1 MNEKKTISR
10 KRKSMRLPNKYGGV
24 VFLGERRR
32 RPYGAR
38 ITAGWTEDNKQMFKY
53 IGYFEKR
60 EEALACLADFYRSP
74 YDVGASKI
82 TFAEL
87 FRGWS
92 EAHEQNVVHGT
103 MKVYKAAFRK
113 LESIHSLTLPSIR
126 TAHLQPLLS
135 RETHAN
141 AKNMKLIVG
150 IVFREGIK
158 REIVKEDISSLLDLP
173 KKGESKTKKPFTKE
187 EIDLMWEHVGRKE
200 ADMILILLY
209 TGMRVSE
216 LFELKT
222 ENIDFERRVM
232 IGGMKSD
239 AGIDRMI
246 AIHRRIEP
254 IMKRVIGEKY
264 LFTSPRGKKY
274 LYSNEGYHLNKFMKA
289 MGLDHTMHETRHTF
303 ISQCDRLGLNKV
315 SVKKMVGHST
325 GKDLTE
331 DVYTHKNA
339 DDLVGLIDAFDY

>member
-1 MNEKKTISR
+1 MS
-10 KRKSMRLPNKYGGV
+10 KRKKGLRNPNKYGGV
-24 VFLGERRR
+24 VYLGERRR
-32 RPYGAR
+32 RPYAAR
-38 ITAGWTEDNKQMFKY
+38 ITAGWTEENKQMFKY
-53 IGYFEKR
+53 LGYFERR
-60 EEALACLADFYRSP
+60 EDAMACLADFYRSP
-74 YDVGASKI
+74 FDIGASKI
-82 TFAEL
+82 TFAEV
-87 FRGWS
+87 FADWS
-92 EAHEQNVVHGT
+92 EKHSENVVKGT
-103 MKVYKAAFRK
+103 MKVYQGAFKK
-113 LESIHSLTLPSIR
+113 LVSIHGLSLPSIR
-126 TAHLQPLLS
+126 TAHVQHLLD
-135 RETHAN
+135 RETHAT
-141 AKNMKLIVG
+141 AKVMKLIVG
-150 IVFREGIK
+150 IVFREGMK
-158 REIVKEDISSLLDLP
+158 REIVREDLSALLDLP
-173 KKGESKTKKPFTKE
+173 KKGEKKAKKPFTKE
-187 EIDLMWEHVGRKE
+187 EIDLMWENVGRKE
-200 ADMILILLY
+200 ADMILVLLY

-222 ENIDFERRVM
+222 ENIDFGRRVM
-232 IGGMKSD
+232 VGGMKTD

-246 AIHRRIEP
+246 PIHRKIEP

-339 DDLVGLIDAFDY
+339 EDLVDLIDAFDY